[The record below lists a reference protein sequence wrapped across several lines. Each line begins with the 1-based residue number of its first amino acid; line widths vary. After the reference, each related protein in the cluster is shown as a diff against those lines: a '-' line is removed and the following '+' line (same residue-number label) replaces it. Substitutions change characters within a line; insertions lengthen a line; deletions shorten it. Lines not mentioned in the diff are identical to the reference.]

1 MSTIMSSTTTTA
13 TAMEDSGISTAASSM
28 LRLSSTSASG
38 GNTDDQHH
46 QPMVKMPNSSQNAS
60 LMQDSG
66 ICSDLLKRLS
76 LGDNVSSASE
86 LSAYFEPD
94 EDGDVQLHLAV
105 ASGLA
110 DVVDALVRMSP
121 SPDHLSLQNNQ
132 GYSPLHIAVLQNQP
146 AFVRRLVMAGA
157 RLDLPDDEG
166 NNPLHLSARRGY
178 LECAEALLASSPAP
192 DQLFN
197 HRNNLGQHCVH
208 LATMGGHVQFL
219 QFLSWKGADMNAL
232 EGRSGRSSL
241 HLAVG
246 ARSLPLVQ
254 CLAEPKPTGCGL
266 DPCLL
271 DWYGRTP
278 YQLSLMNGQSDIA
291 LFLASRTPNA
301 STEETA
307 GFWGDAPSDSESEE
321 LYNNA
326 AALVNS
332 SA

>member
-1 MSTIMSSTTTTA
+1 MSLTSATTA
-13 TAMEDSGISTAASSM
+13 MDDSGISTSSM
-28 LRLSSTSASG
+28 LRLSTSTSA
-38 GNTDDQHH
+38 GNNQ
-46 QPMVKMPNSSQNAS
+46 QPPSVKMPSSQNSSS
-60 LMQDSG
+60 LQDSG
-66 ICSDLLKRLS
+66 ICSDLLQRLS
-76 LGDNVSSASE
+76 LGEGSNE

-105 ASGLA
+105 AEGLA
-110 DVVDALVRMSP
+110 DVVEALVRMSP
-121 SPDHLSLQNNQ
+121 TPNHLSLQNNQ

-157 RLDLPDDEG
+157 RMDLPDDEG
-166 NNPLHLSARRGY
+166 NNPLHLAARRGY
-178 LECAEALLASSPAP
+178 LECAEALLSSTPAP

-197 HRNNLGQHCVH
+197 QRNNLGQHCVH

-254 CLAEPKPTGCGL
+254 CLGEPKPAGCGV

-278 YQLSLMNGQSDIA
+278 YQLSLMNGQADIA
-291 LFLASRTPNA
+291 SFLASRTPNSA
-301 STEETA
+301 EENSSNY
-307 GFWGDAPSDSESEE
+307 WGEAPSDSESEE
-321 LYNNA
+321 LCNNVA

>member
-1 MSTIMSSTTTTA
+1 MSSTSTTTA
-13 TAMEDSGISTAASSM
+13 TSAMDDSGMASSSM
-28 LRLSSTSASG
+28 LRLSSTSA
-38 GNTDDQHH
+38 GN
-46 QPMVKMPNSSQNAS
+46 QPQVKMPSSQNTS
-60 LMQDSG
+60 LQDSG

-76 LGDNVSSASE
+76 LGDGSTTDP
-86 LSAYFEPD
+86 LAYFEPD

-110 DVVDALVRMSP
+110 DVVDALVRLSP

-157 RLDLPDDEG
+157 RMDLPDDEG
-166 NNPLHLSARRGY
+166 NNPLHLSARRGH
-178 LECAEALLASSPAP
+178 LECAEALLVSCPTP

-197 HRNNLGQHCVH
+197 QRNNLGQHCVH

-219 QFLSWKGADMNAL
+219 QFLSWRGADMNAL

-254 CLAEPKPTGCGL
+254 CLVEPKPNGCGV

-278 YQLSLMNGQSDIA
+278 YQLSLMNGQSDIVS
-291 LFLASRTPNA
+291 FLASRTPNA
-301 STEETA
+301 SENS
-307 GFWGDAPSDSESEE
+307 GIWGDAPSDSESED
-321 LYNNA
+321 LYNNT

>member
-1 MSTIMSSTTTTA
+1 
-13 TAMEDSGISTAASSM
+13 
-28 LRLSSTSASG
+28 
-38 GNTDDQHH
+38 
-46 QPMVKMPNSSQNAS
+46 MPNSQQNN
-60 LMQDSG
+60 LQDSG

-76 LGDNVSSASE
+76 LGDVGSDTNE
-86 LSAYFEPD
+86 LCLKTYFEPD

-157 RLDLPDDEG
+157 RMDLPDDEG
-166 NNPLHLSARRGY
+166 NNPLHLSARRGN
-178 LECAEALLASSPAP
+178 LECAEALLASSPTP
-192 DQLFN
+192 EQLFN
-197 HRNNLGQHCVH
+197 QRNNLGQHCVH

-219 QFLSWKGADMNAL
+219 QFLSWKGADMNSL

-254 CLAEPKPTGCGL
+254 CLVEPKPTGCGV

-291 LFLASRTPNA
+291 SFLASRTPNFA
-301 STEETA
+301 ENQRSIWT
-307 GFWGDAPSDSESEE
+307 DAPSDSESEDI
-321 LYNNA
+321 YNSTP
-326 AALVNS
+326 ALVNS